1 MKYTTKLGLNKPDRT
16 DYVLNE
22 VLNENM
28 DKIDTDLG
36 HLKGSVAFSQND
48 KNKLDSAINYTHPAT
63 HSISIITE
71 TTDKKVM
78 TAAERAKLEGIEA
91 GANNYTH
98 PASHNASMI
107 TQDSNRRF
115 VTDAEKTKWN
125 GYADIKNPIAISA
138 SSDLNNYKTP
148 GWYSCTANATATTLS
163 NMPPLKESF
172 ALEVISSNQVRQR
185 WTHHNSERT
194 FERSCYNNV
203 WSAWKEVA
211 YKGNLSKDDVGLGN
225 LTNEKQATSA
235 ELQAHIKAQM
245 PHEGTRTDGSRYR
258 WGFKSDGGSLIYM
271 EEDII

>member
-1 MKYTTKLGLNKPDRT
+1 MKYTTKLGLNKPDRS

-48 KNKLDSAINYTHPAT
+48 KNKLDSAINYTHPTT
-63 HSISIITE
+63 HSISMITE
-71 TTDKKVM
+71 TADKKVM
-78 TAAERAKLEGIEA
+78 TAAERIKLAGIAES
-91 GANNYTH
+91 ANNYTH
-98 PASHNASMI
+98 PTAHPASMI
-107 TQDSNRRF
+107 TQDSARRF
-115 VTDAEKTKWN
+115 VSDTEKIKWN
-125 GYADIKNPIAISA
+125 GYADIKNPIAIPVSA
-138 SSDLNNYKTP
+138 DLNNYKTP
-148 GWYSCTANATATTLS
+148 GWYSCSTTATAKTLS
-163 NMPPLKESF
+163 NMPTIKEAF
-172 ALEVISSNQVRQR
+172 ALEVTANYQVRQR

-194 FERSCYNNV
+194 FERAWYDNV
-203 WSAWKEVA
+203 WTDWKEVA

-245 PHEGTRTDGSRYR
+245 PHEGQRTDGSRYR

-271 EEDII
+271 EEDI